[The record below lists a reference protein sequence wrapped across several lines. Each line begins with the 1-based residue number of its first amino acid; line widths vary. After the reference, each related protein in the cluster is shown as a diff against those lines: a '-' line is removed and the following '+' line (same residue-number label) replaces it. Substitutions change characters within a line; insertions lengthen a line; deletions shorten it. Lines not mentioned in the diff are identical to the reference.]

1 MSAIRLIV
9 GLGNPGASY
18 QATRH
23 NVGECW
29 VRELAERFAITLASE
44 TKFKGDIGRG
54 DILGHDVRLLIPTT
68 YMNLSGDSVGAV
80 QRFFK
85 IPPEAILVV
94 YDEMAFVP
102 GVVRLKQGGGD
113 NGHNGIR
120 SVRSGLGN
128 NPDFMRLRI
137 GVGHPGSPSK
147 VTAYL
152 TQQVMPLDER
162 IEVERCT
169 AFDDDLLNNIL
180 QGNWQQAMNVLHAT
194 GES

>member
-1 MSAIRLIV
+1 MSTVRLIV

-23 NVGECW
+23 NIGEWW
-29 VRELAERFAITLASE
+29 VRDLARRFAVSLTPES
-44 TKFKGDIGRG
+44 KFKGDIGRG
-54 DILGHDVRLLIPTT
+54 DILGHDVRLLVPTT
-68 YMNLSGDSVGAV
+68 YMNLSGESVGAV

-85 IPPEAILVV
+85 IPVESILVV

-113 NGHNGIR
+113 NGHNGIKSIR
-120 SVRSGLGN
+120 AGLGN
-128 NPDFMRLRI
+128 NAGFMRMRI

-147 VTAYL
+147 VTAFL
-152 TQQVMPLDER
+152 TQHVMPPDER
-162 IEVERCT
+162 LEVERCT
-169 AFDDDLLNNIL
+169 TLDDELLSNIL